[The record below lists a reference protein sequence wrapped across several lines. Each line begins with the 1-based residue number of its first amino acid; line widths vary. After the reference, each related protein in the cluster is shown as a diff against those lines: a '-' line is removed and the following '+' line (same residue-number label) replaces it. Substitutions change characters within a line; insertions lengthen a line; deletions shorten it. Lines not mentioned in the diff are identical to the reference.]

1 MKFYVTDKVFEK
13 LPEACFG
20 LVSVC
25 GVDNSADYP
34 FIGEM
39 LDENIISCRDYF
51 AGKTVKEEKE
61 LAPYRD
67 AFKTLGINPNKFMSS
82 IEALLTRIA
91 KNKGMPHINPIVD
104 LGNAISLKYYLPV
117 GAHDLD
123 TMEGDF
129 CVRTA
134 DSEDTFLPFGARE
147 REPVDEGEVVYA
159 TGKKVRTRR
168 YSELARTLATMPEDE
183 ESEGSGVSLLAMLLD
198 AFHHNT
204 LNALSLPKDRQP
216 RGERLEKAAKS
227 SKQERRKNDGRKDK
241 KRQDGSRDASRDASR
256 GPSADTPQADGE
268 TAPAAPAE
276 NGVQAEETAPA
287 RQKGQGKKKKKS
299 GSGSAKSAGKNA
311 QDKPKKSSRP
321 IFLGNDAGL
330 QDETPVTP
338 ESQGMESPSAAQD
351 RSDKKKTSRKRK
363 RRHKKGPSEG
373 QEAGMHASEAQGNF
387 DDMEVPF

>member
-168 YSELARTLATMPEDE
+168 WIWRQSDE
-183 ESEGSGVSLLAMLLD
+183 GKIGRQTKDLLFILD
-198 AFHHNT
+198 GFSDN
-204 LNALSLPKDRQP
+204 RQ
-216 RGERLEKAAKS
+216 AI
-227 SKQERRKNDGRKDK
+227 
-241 KRQDGSRDASRDASR
+241 
-256 GPSADTPQADGE
+256 E
-268 TAPAAPAE
+268 TARDQLADILS
-276 NGVQAEETAPA
+276 
-287 RQKGQGKKKKKS
+287 QKMGCK
-299 GSGSAKSAGKNA
+299 
-311 QDKPKKSSRP
+311 
-321 IFLGNDAGL
+321 
-330 QDETPVTP
+330 V
-338 ESQGMESPSAAQD
+338 
-351 RSDKKKTSRKRK
+351 
-363 RRHKKGPSEG
+363 KKGFIDKNNME
-373 QEAGMHASEAQGNF
+373 F
-387 DDMEVPF
+387 DTTVV

>member
-20 LVSVC
+20 LVSVS
-25 GVDNSADYP
+25 GVDNSKDYP

-104 LGNAISLKYYLPV
+104 LGNAVSLKYYLPV

-168 YSELARTLATMPEDE
+168 WIWRQSDE
-183 ESEGSGVSLLAMLLD
+183 GKIGRETKDLLFILD
-198 AFHHNT
+198 GFSDN
-204 LNALSLPKDRQP
+204 
-216 RGERLEKAAKS
+216 
-227 SKQERRKNDGRKDK
+227 RRVI
-241 KRQDGSRDASRDASR
+241 
-256 GPSADTPQADGE
+256 E
-268 TAPAAPAE
+268 TA
-276 NGVQAEETAPA
+276 
-287 RQKGQGKKKKKS
+287 R
-299 GSGSAKSAGKNA
+299 
-311 QDKPKKSSRP
+311 
-321 IFLGNDAGL
+321 
-330 QDETPVTP
+330 
-338 ESQGMESPSAAQD
+338 D
-351 RSDKKKTSRKRK
+351 RLADILYRKMGCK
-363 RRHKKGPSEG
+363 VKKGFIDKDNME
-373 QEAGMHASEAQGNF
+373 F
-387 DDMEVPF
+387 DTEIV